1 MLFWHEST
9 KPSHTIVMKA
19 FVRYD
24 FLDLFLDE
32 QNDVYSQS
40 YNIPYCSIL
49 YAKHNMCNPD
59 LPEHVNMGIYI
70 AYMQC
75 CALHFICQTFV

>member
-1 MLFWHEST
+1 
-9 KPSHTIVMKA
+9 MKS
-19 FVRYD
+19 FVRLG

-40 YNIPYCSIL
+40 YNILYCSFL
-49 YAKHNMCNPD
+49 YAKPKICISD

-70 AYMQC
+70 AYMQL
-75 CALHFICQTFV
+75 CALHFICQTIV